1 MSSDS
6 ASSCSPSAA
15 LPVPARFVIFVLF
28 LFLLSW
34 FCSCSPCFV
43 VFVFF
48 IWLICSCYDCVRFV
62 PTDTSLF
69 VWFLG
74 GCWVRYWCL
83 QGGGRRVWLPAG
95 LVAGG
100 FDPLILGRV
109 SSRRWGK
116 VMRDQIFVFRSCVE
130 VFGWLAGV
138 GCVFLSP
145 VTFLARR
152 RWQGVVVWGCL
163 WGFDGC

>member
-1 MSSDS
+1 MF
-6 ASSCSPSAA
+6 A
-15 LPVPARFVIFVLF
+15 LFCCFRFFYLID
-28 LFLLSW
+28 LFLLRLRS
-34 FCSCSPCFV
+34 
-43 VFVFF
+43 
-48 IWLICSCYDCVRFV
+48 ICSNRHKFV
-62 PTDTSLF
+62 CLVFGWLLGSLLVF
-69 VWFLG
+69 AGW
-74 GCWVRYWCL
+74 W
-83 QGGGRRVWLPAG
+83 PAG

-152 RWQGVVVWGCL
+152 R
-163 WGFDGC
+163 